1 MDEVRSY
8 LSDKTKSKLYE
19 INKMKDYFNS
29 EIEERKIMTKKISKN
44 IPAFDY
50 NDRILTVLSAASGR
64 VSFISFAVGRGLP
77 VGIASARF
85 TLVLS
90 LTTGKIL
97 QILRITRNKM
107 KKQKD
112 SYGC

>member
-8 LSDKTKSKLYE
+8 LSDQTKSKLYE
-19 INKMKDYFNS
+19 INKMKDYF
-29 EIEERKIMTKKISKN
+29 IEERKIMSKKISKN

-97 QILRITRNKM
+97 QILQITRNKM